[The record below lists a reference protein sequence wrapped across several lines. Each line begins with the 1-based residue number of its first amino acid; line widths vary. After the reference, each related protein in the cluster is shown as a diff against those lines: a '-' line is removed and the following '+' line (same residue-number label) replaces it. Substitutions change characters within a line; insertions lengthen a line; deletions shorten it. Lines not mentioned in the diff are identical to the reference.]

1 MNDMKI
7 FRCSI
12 SFPLL
17 KEQKFMGFTIQKN
30 FKTSIFLEYNKDY
43 QENYKLLS
51 FLEENN
57 PVDINLLDES
67 EYGYSCFRCFTQK
80 DLSPEIINRTAY
92 TAIEFQCTNWIE
104 GYNITS
110 ANEPFTNKAIIR
122 YPFIE
127 DWFEGR
133 ILDDKFNISDELDL
147 IVHSCYTP
155 FGNERIKGKA
165 LNCSFEFVFSSNK
178 SINEIQHYEHLL
190 WLFLRFALN
199 IAIPRGRV
207 FFDNGLSRFQRFE
220 YHFKH
225 NENCIE
231 NYVNPVEYINSPITI
246 KEIINNPSLLKNG
259 IDFCSK
265 NYHAMTMLSR
275 SMNKKSLID
284 ERIAHLVQVFDG
296 ITTNT
301 LKKKN
306 CKRLADRLAK
316 QVAKLEKA
324 KILPKSSFEGNSLS
338 KLLKDIRNAFSHLEE
353 ALFNYDSIVE
363 PQQYLELEKII
374 REINLE
380 LIKSEI
386 GFYDM

>member
-1 MNDMKI
+1 
-7 FRCSI
+7 
-12 SFPLL
+12 
-17 KEQKFMGFTIQKN
+17 
-30 FKTSIFLEYNKDY
+30 
-43 QENYKLLS
+43 
-51 FLEENN
+51 
-57 PVDINLLDES
+57 
-67 EYGYSCFRCFTQK
+67 
-80 DLSPEIINRTAY
+80 
-92 TAIEFQCTNWIE
+92 
-104 GYNITS
+104 
-110 ANEPFTNKAIIR
+110 
-122 YPFIE
+122 
-127 DWFEGR
+127 
-133 ILDDKFNISDELDL
+133 
-147 IVHSCYTP
+147 
-155 FGNERIKGKA
+155 
-165 LNCSFEFVFSSNK
+165 
-178 SINEIQHYEHLL
+178 
-190 WLFLRFALN
+190 
-199 IAIPRGRV
+199 
-207 FFDNGLSRFQRFE
+207 
-220 YHFKH
+220 
-225 NENCIE
+225 
-231 NYVNPVEYINSPITI
+231 
-246 KEIINNPSLLKNG
+246 
-259 IDFCSK
+259 
-265 NYHAMTMLSR
+265 MTMLSR